1 MKRRYEVDKIDD
13 PEVPININEQI
24 AVLDAVLEVDSMAIQ
39 LGWMNIRTLN

>member
-24 AVLDAVLEVDSMAIQ
+24 AVLEVDSMAIQ